1 MDIMRFEVEGKPPI
15 DNVREAQVVRA
26 IKALKSYG
34 PSSYA
39 SITDADGNYVQVAGG
54 GASCMVERYVVKD
67 SKRTRAYHDNPSLIR
82 PDGTILSFRAG
93 NIPLRSDEWFMASQ
107 VVEIFLSFVNGTKF
121 PTYCHWRD
129 SPGF

>member
-1 MDIMRFEVEGKPPI
+1 MKLEIDGKPTI
-15 DNVREAQVVRA
+15 ENVREPQVVRA
-26 IKALKSYG
+26 IKVLKSYG
-34 PSSYA
+34 PASYA

-54 GASCMVERYVVKD
+54 GASCMVEHYVVKD
-67 SKRTRAYHDNPSLIR
+67 SKRTRAYHDNPSPIR

-93 NIPLRSDEWFMASQ
+93 NIPMRSDEWFMASQ
-107 VVEIFLSFVNGTKF
+107 VIEIFLSFVNGTKF